1 MILVTGATGNAGGA
15 VVQAL
20 AAMGEPVRALI
31 RKADDQARLPEGA
44 DGIFGDLDDPASL
57 REPLDGVSAVFL
69 LSGYRGMPDTLA
81 IARAAGVERVVLLSS
96 SAASS
101 GNLDNAIAAYHILSE
116 RDVQDSGLPY
126 TFLQLNAFMSNTFR
140 WLPQLRDGDVIRDA
154 FGDVP
159 AAMID
164 PDDLGAVA
172 ALTLRT
178 ADHEGQVYRLSGPQ
192 PLLPADR
199 VAMLAGALSRDLR
212 FDAWDDEEARVQ
224 MSATMPQKYVDA
236 FFDFYRAGT
245 IDESTVLPT
254 VQQITGRRPRAYEQW
269 LAAHADQLR
278 EGSQSGRNR
287 EEASPSPTRS
297 PPAS

>member
-1 MILVTGATGNAGGA
+1 LSA
-15 VVQAL
+15 AL
-20 AAMGEPVRALI
+20 A
-31 RKADDQARLPEGA
+31 
-44 DGIFGDLDDPASL
+44 
-57 REPLDGVSAVFL
+57 
-69 LSGYRGMPDTLA
+69 
-81 IARAAGVERVVLLSS
+81 
-96 SAASS
+96 
-101 GNLDNAIAAYHILSE
+101 
-116 RDVQDSGLPY
+116 
-126 TFLQLNAFMSNTFR
+126 
-140 WLPQLRDGDVIRDA
+140 
-154 FGDVP
+154 
-159 AAMID
+159 
-164 PDDLGAVA
+164 
-172 ALTLRT
+172 LRT

-212 FDAWDDEEARVQ
+212 FDGWDDEEARVQ